1 MAATGSSI
9 AQPLQQRDANV
20 PKPRKGGKAKAVTSS
35 SSDKHV
41 VTASELSSVHLDGE
55 EEEQVEIYDTCDD
68 VRKKINDHLKNTT
81 RAAFSRELAEI
92 LPNDTVTSH
101 QLARFLA
108 FKGPR
113 AGGHSLAYYA
123 GYVFFEKMR
132 IKQGKKKGVKRQK
145 MEDAWEAKGGMPREG
160 SHNKHIY
167 LKKSQSFRFDQYG
180 LIVIR

>member
-1 MAATGSSI
+1 MATGGPP
-9 AQPLQQRDANV
+9 AVQPLQQRDANL
-20 PKPRKGGKAKAVTSS
+20 PTPRKGGKAKAPTSS

-41 VTASELSSVHLDGE
+41 VTASELSSIHLDGE

-81 RAAFSRELAEI
+81 RAAFGRELAEL

-113 AGGHSLAYYA
+113 AGGHSPAYYA
-123 GYVFFEKMR
+123 GYVFFEKLR
-132 IKQGKKKGVKRQK
+132 VKQGKKKSVKRQK
-145 MEDAWEAKGGMPREG
+145 MEDAWESKGGVPREG

-167 LKKSQSFRFDQYG
+167 LEKGQNARYDQYG
-180 LIVIR
+180 LIQVR